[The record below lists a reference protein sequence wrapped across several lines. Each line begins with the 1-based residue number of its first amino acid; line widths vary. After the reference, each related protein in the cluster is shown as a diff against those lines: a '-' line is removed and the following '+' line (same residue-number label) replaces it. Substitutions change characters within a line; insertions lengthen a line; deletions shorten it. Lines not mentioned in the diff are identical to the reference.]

1 MVPLTPFGSFSKQ
14 TTAPSRPQDGAKAFL
29 VEEYKYLAY
38 FVIGM
43 AAVLALIF
51 SLDTEDGDGGT
62 KGVRIAA
69 AFIIGAVLSAAA
81 GWGGMMVATDGN
93 VRTTVACAEGDLVS
107 GSSSYIIIYRWHVI
121 ACSLYV

>member
-1 MVPLTPFGSFSKQ
+1 MVPLTPFGSFSKP

-69 AFIIGAVLSAAA
+69 AFIIGAVLSAPPRSGLARSLAFSEEKRGASEA
-81 GWGGMMVATDGN
+81 GLT
-93 VRTTVACAEGDLVS
+93 
-107 GSSSYIIIYRWHVI
+107 
-121 ACSLYV
+121 